1 MRARGHAPASP
12 SGGSDGAAA
21 SGFNPSPFPARASA
35 RPLLSCL
42 YEAGSSRLLRLL
54 YLNALLLALFVTRDM
69 AYRDFPKVWVL
80 TRGGISAPPQGPIG
94 GLIGSKYAGLRTLRG
109 ANGPGCIDS
118 AGKGVRGAR
127 NVIGDTNLTFNV
139 IMTSNGDRPTL
150 QPMLLSILPQLRT
163 EDYFTL
169 ISDPPHTS
177 RLRRPLPTR
186 PATAQSC

>member
-1 MRARGHAPASP
+1 MLQGLYFPPPQRAHTHLRSQTSTPRKACCLGEGVGFPFHFFFIQVLKAGNFGVSQAMRARGHAPASP

-94 GLIGSKYAGLRTLRG
+94 GLIGSKYAGCARCG
-109 ANGPGCIDS
+109 ANGPGS
-118 AGKGVRGAR
+118 LTAGAR
-127 NVIGDTNLTFNV
+127 ACG
-139 IMTSNGDRPTL
+139 
-150 QPMLLSILPQLRT
+150 
-163 EDYFTL
+163 E
-169 ISDPPHTS
+169 
-177 RLRRPLPTR
+177 
-186 PATAQSC
+186 PAT